1 MNKGPYLDPHPA
13 PQVKHITAVETAGE
27 REARL
32 TVSRLR
38 AFLTTQ
44 AREMSDLATR
54 MADEDRSAILGM
66 AAAYRCVLSI
76 LPPEDETNG

>member
-1 MNKGPYLDPHPA
+1 MNKGPIVDPHALIPA
-13 PQVKHITAVETAGE
+13 KHITAGE

-32 TVSRLR
+32 AIGRLR

-54 MADEDRSAILGM
+54 MSDADRSAILGM
-66 AAAYRCVLSI
+66 AAAYRCALSI